1 MGMLIYTGLSHLY
14 KTSYGFMLMLMITMP
29 IYTAWGQSHPIST
42 ITVEAETGMIIHE
55 ENADI
60 VRPPA
65 SMVKMMKMFMVS
77 EGVNAGLWDLQMDI
91 TVSARAASMWGS
103 RIILREGETQPL
115 YKFMEAIAVAS
126 ANDASV
132 AVAEALWGSENAYL
146 KAATQRARELGMSN
160 TTFKTTNGL
169 PPDDGVSFDETTARD
184 MATLARNCIKDPR
197 IMAWVGM
204 REMQFR
210 PTDAVRTST
219 NLLLSRMEEC
229 DGLKTGYIRA
239 AGFCIS
245 ATAVRN
251 GIRLITVVMG
261 SPDKW
266 SRFNMAQALL
276 ESGFEKMSRQRVLAS
291 GAALGDYIPVN
302 NCDVNELRLIT
313 QDDLWVTLPGEKLDQ
328 LEFVAV
334 YPEYLNAPL
343 SAGTVVGQVRVKYE
357 DNILGSI
364 SLTVPHDL
372 EAKGWYLVMAN
383 GEARWEGLNREH
395 SVQ

>member
-1 MGMLIYTGLSHLY
+1 MGMLFNNEFSTSCKTTCGFIIVVLFTLS
-14 KTSYGFMLMLMITMP
+14 FNA
-29 IYTAWGQSHPIST
+29 AWGQSHPVST

-77 EGVNAGLWDLQMDI
+77 EGVNAGLWDLQMNV

-132 AVAEALWGSENAYL
+132 AVAEALWGSEAAYL
-146 KAATQRARELGMSN
+146 KAATQRARDLGMSN
-160 TTFKTTNGL
+160 TTFRTTNGL

-197 IMAWVGM
+197 VMAWAGM

-266 SRFNMAQALL
+266 SRFNLAQALL
-276 ESGFEKMSRQRVLAS
+276 ESGFEKMARQRVLAG

-302 NCDVNELRLIT
+302 NCEVNQLRLIT
-313 QDDLWVTLPGEKLDQ
+313 QDDLWITLPSDKLNQ

-343 SAGTVVGQVRVKYE
+343 PAGTVVGQVRVKYE

-364 SLTVPHDL
+364 ALTVPHDL